1 MQDGGEATLA
11 WILFWIFA
19 AITTVATF
27 LITDHH
33 KTRAWA
39 VGLGA
44 LTLVFFIG
52 LYLALHWLLRYLG
65 L

>member
-1 MQDGGEATLA
+1 MHDGEATLA
-11 WILFWIFA
+11 WVLFWVFT

-33 KTRAWA
+33 QSRLRAWVFSA
-39 VGLGA
+39 FS
-44 LTLVFFIG
+44 LVFFI
-52 LYLALHWLLRYLG
+52 ALFIAMQVLFRYLG

>member
-1 MQDGGEATLA
+1 MQEGEATLA
-11 WILFWIFA
+11 WILFWVFT

-33 KTRAWA
+33 RSRSLA
-39 VGLGA
+39 VGLTAMSLA
-44 LTLVFFIG
+44 LFVG
-52 LYLALHWLLRYLG
+52 LYFALQALLRYLG

>member
-1 MQDGGEATLA
+1 MQEGSSTLA
-11 WILFWIFA
+11 WILFWLFA

-33 KTRAWA
+33 RSRRLAT
-39 VGLGA
+39 GLGVLSLA
-44 LTLVFFIG
+44 SFVA
-52 LYLALHWLLRYLG
+52 LYLALQFLLRQLG

>member
-1 MQDGGEATLA
+1 MLA

-33 KTRAWA
+33 KPRSVAI
-39 VGLGA
+39 A
-44 LTLVFFIG
+44 LTIVSSGLFIG
-52 LYLALHWLLRYLG
+52 LFFGLLALLRHLG